1 MSTDEQPRGGFESLG
16 DVALDLTPA
25 SSPSSR
31 LLLFSD
37 RAVRFWWRVIRRRAQ
52 SPGTGNEGSGPRG
65 ISSLFF
71 FIALPDI
78 RTRWQGAFVGIKP
91 GHAVF
96 HARGTGS
103 AAAAAGYLTR
113 ETDSQGEER
122 ADVSVLR
129 GDPDQV
135 AAVADVLEFEQKY
148 TSGVSAWAPED
159 QPSDAQVDLPSVFL
173 DKIQTNGRNGRRVY
187 LETR

>member
-1 MSTDEQPRGGFESLG
+1 M
-16 DVALDLTPA
+16 
-25 SSPSSR
+25 
-31 LLLFSD
+31 
-37 RAVRFWWRVIRRRAQ
+37 
-52 SPGTGNEGSGPRG
+52 
-65 ISSLFF
+65 
-71 FIALPDI
+71 
-78 RTRWQGAFVGIKP
+78 
-91 GHAVF
+91 
-96 HARGTGS
+96 
-103 AAAAAGYLTR
+103 
-113 ETDSQGEER
+113 
-122 ADVSVLR
+122 SVLR